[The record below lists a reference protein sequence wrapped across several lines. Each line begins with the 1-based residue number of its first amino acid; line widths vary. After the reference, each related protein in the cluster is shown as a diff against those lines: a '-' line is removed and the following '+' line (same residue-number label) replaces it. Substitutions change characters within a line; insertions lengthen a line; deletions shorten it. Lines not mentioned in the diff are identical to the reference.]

1 MKIFPVIRLVIYT
14 VEYASKLR
22 CRIYVEFYLA
32 KLLISCR
39 NFEIECGSNPSS
51 DSRWS
56 TLIFILPKKTMHPER
71 ATMMVALPLFG
82 YKLPQMYIDMTILHD
97 STTWYIYEYITTV
110 VVDESIHFLPYSKGV
125 NTIIKRPFSAQPS
138 TRPASL
144 IEKKT

>member
-1 MKIFPVIRLVIYT
+1 MQ
-14 VEYASKLR
+14 
-22 CRIYVEFYLA
+22 
-32 KLLISCR
+32 
-39 NFEIECGSNPSS
+39 
-51 DSRWS
+51 
-56 TLIFILPKKTMHPER
+56 PER
-71 ATMMVALPLFG
+71 TTAMMVALPLFG

-144 IEKKT
+144 IGKKTKIKILLIKLRLISAFYQSFFVIYRLENKL